1 MKTRVLLLTV
11 LLSASLLACS
21 TDGEADP
28 EEVSPYQESGYVVS
42 TIVQSSGSN
51 NYYAGFYPE
60 IPSGDIDLTT
70 KSSYGYFYPRATW
83 KSFMFGSS
91 LKGENALTKMAVS
104 KQTGNL
110 VEVASIPLIE
120 YLNTITIVS
129 DELGVYTT
137 WDKKG
142 VALFNPSTMQNLE
155 TIDMTGS
162 KSVAGVTRENYSHA
176 VYRKQDNKLFLFL
189 LADNNKTGQFYD
201 AVDVYA
207 EVVNLTTK
215 KWEKTL
221 TFSQATYP
229 ISRGL
234 ENPLIDEQGNIFV
247 ITQGQYGLDGQLGPN
262 SARRSRPK
270 ILKIP
275 AGTTEFDASYA
286 FNPVDKVGQQNLL
299 FQLILGGVYHANGVA
314 YACISGQ
321 QDPPALLALIA
332 KLAAGTITE
341 AEYAT
346 LQNLAFYGANQRWAK
361 LDLNAQTATIIESLP
376 LTAGFAYPN
385 SYIRDGKVHLQVYNS
400 DLKLNGFYEYNPA
413 NGNSTKLFTVTAGGL
428 AINLIKLSK

>member
-1 MKTRVLLLTV
+1 MKKPFILLIMLVGTV
-11 LLSASLLACS
+11 FSCDKAGTEPEAESL
-21 TDGEADP
+21 
-28 EEVSPYQESGYVVS
+28 YQEDGYVVS
-42 TIVQSSGSN
+42 TIAQSTAGNS
-51 NYYAGFYPE
+51 YYAGYYPQ
-60 IPSGDIDLTT
+60 IPSTDIDLTT
-70 KSSYGYFYPRATW
+70 KSSYTYFYPRAGW
-83 KSFMFGSS
+83 KNFMYGNN
-91 LKGENALTKMAVS
+91 LKGESVLAKMAVS
-104 KQTGNL
+104 KQTG
-110 VEVASIPLIE
+110 VITEVASIPLLDF
-120 YLNTITIVS
+120 LNTVTIIS
-129 DELGVYTT
+129 EELGVYTS
-137 WDKKG
+137 WDNKG
-142 VALFNPSTMQNLE
+142 VRLFNPSTMQLLE
-155 TIDMTGS
+155 SIDMSAS
-162 KSVAGVTRENYSHA
+162 KSVEGATRHNYSHV
-176 VYRKQDNKLFLFL
+176 VYRKQDNRLFLFL

-229 ISRGL
+229 ISRGM

-262 SARRSRPK
+262 SAKRSRPK

-275 AGTTEFDASYA
+275 AGTTEFDPAYA

-299 FQLILGGVYHANGVA
+299 FQLILGGVYQSNGVA

-332 KLAAGTITE
+332 KLANGTITE
-341 AEYAT
+341 AEYAQ

-385 SYIRDGKVHLQVYNS
+385 SFIRDGKVHFQMYNS
-400 DLKLNGFYEYNPA
+400 DLKLNGFYEYDPSS
-413 NGNSTKLFTVTAGGL
+413 GSSKKLFNVTAGGL
-428 AINLIKLSK
+428 AINLIKLTK